1 MKIVGRI
8 KGGTIMKKK
17 MIFICGII
25 ACISLIGVGVYASM
39 QTEKSSVQSA
49 AAEFLKRTRGQ
60 DGKTPL

>member
-1 MKIVGRI
+1 
-8 KGGTIMKKK
+8 MKKK

-49 AAEFLKRTRGQ
+49 AEVGAAVKTAAIALKNS
-60 DGKTPL
+60 DSSWNF